1 MKSIYIPNSVV
12 TMESSVFYNNSH
24 LKIYVQHDQLPESW
38 DNYWTDQSNEVYYSV
53 ELSDISVYADVVH
66 YIIVDDHIEII
77 SVTPVLGGTINID
90 IPNEINSLPVTTIHS
105 YAFVNLNVNI
115 IIPSTVT
122 TIHKYAFYSTYGT
135 VYTDY
140 SSKPL
145 LWDDSF
151 YSYGITV
158 TYDAIWFKMDSQGGN
173 YSFPIIGSSDD
184 LKPIGR
190 GWIPVKEGYVFDGW
204 YTDILCTPGNEF
216 TFTQLPGSEDLMP
229 SSITVI
235 YAKWV
240 SEE

>member
-1 MKSIYIPNSVV
+1 
-12 TMESSVFYNNSH
+12 
-24 LKIYVQHDQLPESW
+24 
-38 DNYWTDQSNEVYYSV
+38 
-53 ELSDISVYADVVH
+53 
-66 YIIVDDHIEII
+66 
-77 SVTPVLGGTINID
+77 
-90 IPNEINSLPVTTIHS
+90 
-105 YAFVNLNVNI
+105 
-115 IIPSTVT
+115 
-122 TIHKYAFYSTYGT
+122 
-135 VYTDY
+135 
-140 SSKPL
+140 
-145 LWDDSF
+145 
-151 YSYGITV
+151 
-158 TYDAIWFKMDSQGGN
+158 MDSQGGN